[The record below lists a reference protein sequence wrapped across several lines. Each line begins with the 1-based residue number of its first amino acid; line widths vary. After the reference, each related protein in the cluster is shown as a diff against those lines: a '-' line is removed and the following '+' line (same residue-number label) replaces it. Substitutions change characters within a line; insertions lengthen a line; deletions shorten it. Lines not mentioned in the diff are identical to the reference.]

1 MQICPVCGQQLPD
14 ETTECPVCGCPLNQ
28 PPPPPVMDD
37 NGTAGSSTPPPTPPL
52 PPIPPTP
59 PTPPTPPAPEE
70 PEEPEF
76 EEPRR
81 RVWPLLVVTFVI
93 VGLVVAMIVWGVVS
107 RPSSPNYDN
116 EIDSLLNSGYD
127 DTEEVI
133 TADSAA
139 EPDFN
144 YYEAPGE
151 DYSTDGYDMP
161 YDSAVADS
169 VISDWEYGA

>member
-1 MQICPVCGQQLPD
+1 
-14 ETTECPVCGCPLNQ
+14 
-28 PPPPPVMDD
+28 MDD

-59 PTPPTPPAPEE
+59 PTPPTPPAPSEPSE

-76 EEPRR
+76 EESRR

-116 EIDSLLNSGYD
+116 EIDSLLNSGYE
-127 DTEEVI
+127 DTEEVM

-151 DYSTDGYDMP
+151 DYSADDYDMP

-169 VISDWEYGA
+169 DFADWEYGA